1 MAIAT
6 STAILI
12 GAAVTAGTT
21 SYFGKAQMDAAKDAR
36 KAQEGLEGDRRRQL
50 ASEAAAREAAAAR
63 AATAGQRAGT
73 RTSFTQGLGFGS
85 GNTAQG
91 AGAGTLFG
99 N

>member
-1 MAIAT
+1 MAVAT

-12 GAAVTAGTT
+12 GAAVAAGTT
-21 SYFGKAQMDAAKDAR
+21 SYFGKAQMDAAKDAKNAQQNLENDR
-36 KAQEGLEGDRRRQL
+36 KRQL
-50 ASEAAAREAAAAR
+50 AAEASARQAAAEK
-63 AATAGQRAGT
+63 AATSGQRAGT
-73 RTSFTQGLGFGS
+73 RTSFTQSLGFGS